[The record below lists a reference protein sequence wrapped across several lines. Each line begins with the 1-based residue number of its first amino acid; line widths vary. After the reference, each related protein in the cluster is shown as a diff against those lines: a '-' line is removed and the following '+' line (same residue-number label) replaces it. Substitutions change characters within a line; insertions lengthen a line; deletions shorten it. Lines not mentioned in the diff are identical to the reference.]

1 MIHKLTLIKQYNI
14 VISAMFQSW
23 PCWQLSRCTSHCKC
37 RYEMFK
43 PITMILCKSQ
53 ICPVTFA
60 FLDQTDL
67 LSLQWTSDE
76 VEFVEGDYPW
86 LTLETTHWDLKV
98 DTPDEPWRTDRE
110 CSINVCSSVTHCT
123 IAQLQQCKLDLSLGL
138 KSARCKFFIT

>member
-1 MIHKLTLIKQYNI
+1 
-14 VISAMFQSW
+14 
-23 PCWQLSRCTSHCKC
+23 
-37 RYEMFK
+37 
-43 PITMILCKSQ
+43 MILCKSQ

-98 DTPDEPWRTDRE
+98 DTSDEP
-110 CSINVCSSVTHCT
+110 
-123 IAQLQQCKLDLSLGL
+123 
-138 KSARCKFFIT
+138 